1 MSETSK
7 LEKFVE
13 IKYLLLII
21 SFTLLLDIYL
31 LCINNTNLINLNI
44 KYLKDNIGI
53 FIIFLCIFS
62 LYITIVAKFIIT
74 CVTIIFET
82 FIIKKNINQYNIEY
96 HKLLTKSFIE
106 NNSVIYNYIQDKIR
120 ENKNIFDGITLY
132 YGVIILFIFDLRYHD
147 NSIINIL
154 ISKIGYL
161 LNVDSISINIA
172 IVTLIYIIIF
182 LMSVFPVILLKDN
195 LSEKNL
201 IRINSLIK
209 KNLLKK
215 KYK

>member
-1 MSETSK
+1 M
-7 LEKFVE
+7 
-13 IKYLLLII
+13 
-21 SFTLLLDIYL
+21 
-31 LCINNTNLINLNI
+31 
-44 KYLKDNIGI
+44 
-53 FIIFLCIFS
+53 
-62 LYITIVAKFIIT
+62 
-74 CVTIIFET
+74 
-82 FIIKKNINQYNIEY
+82 
-96 HKLLTKSFIE
+96 
-106 NNSVIYNYIQDKIR
+106 
-120 ENKNIFDGITLY
+120 
-132 YGVIILFIFDLRYHD
+132 RYHD

>member
-1 MSETSK
+1 MSIHYKIIDNSTSFCGLDTVTQNNEFTDYNVIFANNGVGK
-7 LEKFVE
+7 TSTTRAFE
-13 IKYLLLII
+13 LLINKNNHILKYQTINNSSKPKI
-21 SFTLLLDIYL
+21 SFLL
-31 LCINNTNLINLNI
+31 NN
-44 KYLKDNIGI
+44 
-53 FIIFLCIFS
+53 
-62 LYITIVAKFIIT
+62 
-74 CVTIIFET
+74 
-82 FIIKKNINQYNIEY
+82 
-96 HKLLTKSFIE
+96 
-106 NNSVIYNYIQDKIR
+106 
-120 ENKNIFDGITLY
+120 
-132 YGVIILFIFDLRYHD
+132 

-215 KYK
+215 KFK